1 MSPRHAR
8 GARMTCPRCGLQVRT
23 RTGEPEH
30 CPRCIAQ
37 SAGALSVRLEPSA
50 AAGVDE
56 RQRHRAILQLA
67 GRVLERVTP

>member
-1 MSPRHAR
+1 MSPRDTR
-8 GARMTCPRCGLQVRT
+8 SARMTCPRCGLQVRT
-23 RTGEPEH
+23 RGREPEH

-50 AAGVDE
+50 AAGIDE
-56 RQRHRAILQLA
+56 SRRHRAILQLA